1 MPSTETS
8 LLEKA
13 AKALEEVG
21 KELSVN
27 EQKFLMFSSE
37 MTLQTTGN
45 PSIFITGTKPRCWNL
60 NYPAL
65 A

>member
-1 MPSTETS
+1 MFVAEVDAPTVTEEVDAPMDTEEIPSAETS

-27 EQKFLMFSSE
+27 EQKFLMSSSE
-37 MTLQTTGN
+37 
-45 PSIFITGTKPRCWNL
+45 
-60 NYPAL
+60 
-65 A
+65 